1 MIDVLGSIGLDVVMT
16 CQTLPRPGETVLT
29 QNYDLMPGG
38 KGANQALAAR
48 RAGADVRFVASVGQD
63 DFATRALA
71 NLTDSGVDLACV
83 ARRQA
88 PTACATICVDA
99 AGQNQIVVA
108 SGANLLT
115 RAEQMAGLGDA
126 GDVLLLQMEIS
137 LAENWQALAYGG
149 QEHKV
154 LNAAPYA
161 PIPADALA
169 ALDTLI
175 VNEVEAEMLS
185 EDHQLGVTA
194 PLDIARVAAERFGL
208 TCIVTIGAEGTVSW
222 HQGRGYRA
230 PALALEAIDT
240 VGAGDAFV
248 GAYCAALQAGD
259 GHELC
264 LKKANIAGGL
274 TCRFPGAQGGIP
286 DAISI
291 AGFLDDIAVQA
302 L

>member
-16 CQTLPRPGETVLT
+16 CKSLPRPGETVLT
-29 QNYDLMPGG
+29 QTYDLIPGG

-48 RAGADVRFVASVGQD
+48 RAGAAVRFVASVGQD
-63 DFATRALA
+63 DFATRAVENLA
-71 NLTDSGVDLACV
+71 EAGVDLSCL
-83 ARRQA
+83 ARRHA

-99 AGQNQIVVA
+99 EGQNQIVVA
-108 SGANLLT
+108 AGANLLT
-115 RAEQMAGLGDA
+115 RAEQMADLGEA
-126 GDVLLLQMEIS
+126 GDILLLQMEIAAS
-137 LAENWQALAYGG
+137 ENWQAIEYGG

-161 PIPADALA
+161 PIPAEALA

-185 EDHQLGVTA
+185 EDHGLGRTA
-194 PLDIARVAAERFGL
+194 PLEIAQAAAERFGL

-222 HQGRGYRA
+222 HEGRGYHA
-230 PALALEAIDT
+230 PALPVNATDT

-259 GHELC
+259 AHDLC
-264 LKKANIAGGL
+264 LAKATISGSL
-274 TCRFPGAQGGIP
+274 TCRYPGAQSGIP

-291 AGFLDDIAVQA
+291 QGFLNDIAVER